1 MNNYKNELLNII
13 QSETFANYESPN
25 IIPIIKYAFK
35 LGYKIYL
42 CGEVGSILVTL
53 KWLKSE
59 KINPDFIAS
68 DITNNNSFININN
81 LQTPEDNHIVILASK
96 NDDLCEYFMSILNNK
111 GFRNIIDVYKLPKVP
126 LLNEE
131 YFSYF
136 NINYLKLIE
145 ILDLLEDDYSK
156 IILIE
161 YLRSKFN
168 LDFYRLEQSPSDDKY
183 FEPSLF
189 NINKEENIVNM
200 GSSNGDT
207 LFYYLSA
214 NRAFNSWYACE
225 IDNDRINQFSKN
237 IKLLPLELQRK
248 IHIINNKINMKNPLV
263 NFVNDDISLITMDIE
278 GDELEALNASKEII
292 KKDMPILSISAY
304 HKPSDLIDLP
314 LFMKEINDNYTIFFR
329 KYATTF
335 RNKFRNAELVLYGIP
350 RKRLKK

>member
-145 ILDLLEDDYSK
+145 ILDLLEDDYSTK
-156 IILIE
+156 
-161 YLRSKFN
+161 SK
-168 LDFYRLEQSPSDDKY
+168 
-183 FEPSLF
+183 
-189 NINKEENIVNM
+189 
-200 GSSNGDT
+200 
-207 LFYYLSA
+207 
-214 NRAFNSWYACE
+214 
-225 IDNDRINQFSKN
+225 
-237 IKLLPLELQRK
+237 
-248 IHIINNKINMKNPLV
+248 
-263 NFVNDDISLITMDIE
+263 
-278 GDELEALNASKEII
+278 
-292 KKDMPILSISAY
+292 
-304 HKPSDLIDLP
+304 
-314 LFMKEINDNYTIFFR
+314 
-329 KYATTF
+329 
-335 RNKFRNAELVLYGIP
+335 
-350 RKRLKK
+350 